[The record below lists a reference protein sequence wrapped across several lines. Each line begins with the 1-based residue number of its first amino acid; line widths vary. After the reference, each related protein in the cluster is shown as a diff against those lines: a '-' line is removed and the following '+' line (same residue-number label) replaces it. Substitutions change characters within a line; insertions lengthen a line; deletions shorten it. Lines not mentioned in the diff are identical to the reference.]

1 VALRRSAGRART
13 RDVWY
18 TFGARGWFTRV
29 VVTDAIPPGLR
40 TSDGAGA
47 RQDNRRMM
55 IRVWEYD
62 VSEAAVPNFERIYG
76 ADGAWAQ
83 LFSSSDGFKG
93 TELFASVSNSGR
105 YLTVDRF
112 RDEASWRRFM
122 VEHREAYL
130 ALDAE
135 SEGLTVAERELVG
148 PDTD

>member
-1 VALRRSAGRART
+1 
-13 RDVWY
+13 
-18 TFGARGWFTRV
+18 
-29 VVTDAIPPGLR
+29 
-40 TSDGAGA
+40 
-47 RQDNRRMM
+47 MM
-55 IRVWEYD
+55 VRVWEYD
-62 VSEAAVPNFERIYG
+62 VQAAAAPDFERIYG

-83 LFSSSDGFKG
+83 LFSSSDGFEG

-135 SEGLTVAERELVG
+135 SERLTVAERELAG
-148 PDTD
+148 PDAY